1 MLSDGS
7 RWSLTESKRAHRNNQ
22 KPSGK
27 PKLRQLQDMWSM
39 PRHYSN
45 EAQQLISSADDFK
58 YTSLLKPLSERVLNT
73 DEYSIC
79 KVCLVLKAMK

>member
-27 PKLRQLQDMWSM
+27 LKLRQLQDMWST

-45 EAQQLISSADDFK
+45 EAQQLISSADDLK
-58 YTSLLKPLSERVLNT
+58 SLLKPLSERALNT

>member
-27 PKLRQLQDMWSM
+27 PKLRQLQD
-39 PRHYSN
+39 N
-45 EAQQLISSADDFK
+45 G
-58 YTSLLKPLSERVLNT
+58 
-73 DEYSIC
+73 
-79 KVCLVLKAMK
+79 VCLVITVMKRNSSFQARMT

>member
-45 EAQQLISSADDFK
+45 ERNSSFQARM
-58 YTSLLKPLSERVLNT
+58 T
-73 DEYSIC
+73 
-79 KVCLVLKAMK
+79 

>member
-7 RWSLTESKRAHRNNQ
+7 RWSLTESKRVHRNNQ

-27 PKLRQLQDMWSM
+27 LKLRQLQDTWST

-45 EAQQLISSADDFK
+45 EAQQLISSADDLK
-58 YTSLLKPLSERVLNT
+58 SLLKPLSERALNT